1 MSKIVYLNEQIGG
14 IETLSAALGDGRT
27 LGLNPNQLDTIKNN
41 VKTQIMNF
49 KPVSEPTPIPM
60 VEDANVVPDFN
71 TIKPEIPVVPPVS
84 EPQAPVVPVVPPVTE
99 PAQEPTI
106 IPNVPAQVIK
116 EPVPTPVENPS
127 TNVEIV
133 SNEPKKTDYDNLMDE
148 IAALNTK
155 YQNDLQAILHKYQEK
170 MNTFETEINDLKGKA
185 EEHLKNAQAA
195 ETIATIAHQNAQNVT
210 SSDNGIL

>member
-1 MSKIVYLNEQIGG
+1 MKKTYILVILFAVIILGITAGTYLFVSNEKQK
-14 IETLSAALGDGRT
+14 D
-27 LGLNPNQLDTIKNN
+27 KNN
-41 VKTQIMNF
+41 
-49 KPVSEPTPIPM
+49 
-60 VEDANVVPDFN
+60 
-71 TIKPEIPVVPPVS
+71 
-84 EPQAPVVPVVPPVTE
+84 
-99 PAQEPTI
+99 
-106 IPNVPAQVIK
+106 
-116 EPVPTPVENPS
+116 
-127 TNVEIV
+127 NVEIV

-210 SSDNGIL
+210 SNDNGIL